1 MILYDIFVVLIFG
14 NKEELEVLTSTTGWP
29 LFLVKAKPFNAK
41 IARETPTD
49 NTQWLEI
56 SPVSENFNV
65 T

>member
-29 LFLVKAKPFNAK
+29 LFLVKAKPPNAK